1 LNSGAIGGK
10 LLGAG
15 NGGFIMFY
23 VEKKEQKK
31 FLDKFKKMLYVP
43 FRFDYTG
50 SQIVYYSH
58 AE

>member
-1 LNSGAIGGK
+1 MAVSLCFM
-10 LLGAG
+10 L
-15 NGGFIMFY
+15 
-23 VEKKEQKK
+23 KKRTKK